1 MSHSHATISRILTSN
16 VTFICYDFKV
26 QYVTHM
32 NISNLGQITKLLQ
45 NLSNTLEICKSKDQL
60 KVHSSTKALDYV
72 LFCEAKQCHLGK
84 VKCKFVA
91 MHLIPRALVY
101 PTFGISNEV
110 YLSQGIQK
118 LSVKVKI
125 SLFCKEI

>member
-1 MSHSHATISRILTSN
+1 MCIRLLNISGVLLEFQLQMSHSHATISRILTSN
-16 VTFICYDFKV
+16 VTLLCYDFKV

-72 LFCEAKQCHLGK
+72 LFC
-84 VKCKFVA
+84 
-91 MHLIPRALVY
+91 
-101 PTFGISNEV
+101 
-110 YLSQGIQK
+110 
-118 LSVKVKI
+118 
-125 SLFCKEI
+125 